1 MIPKIGQ
8 HVKCLLKTGVL
19 AEGKVEIWNENE
31 VQLLSLDE
39 KSILIIT
46 HPTEDIMLI
55 KLLLNKQS
63 KIIDNIVID
72 NSIITEKENHSN
84 NNDDRLK
91 NLVALRKELVEQE
104 RRIISDKLK
113 THEASGAM
121 KVKYE
126 QPKFCK
132 MPSAK

>member
-1 MIPKIGQ
+1 MMPKIGQ
-8 HVKCLLKTGVL
+8 HVKCLLKTGIL

-31 VQLLSLDE
+31 VHLLSLDE

-46 HPTEDIMLI
+46 HPSEDIMLI
-55 KLLLNKQS
+55 KIILNKNKMPD
-63 KIIDNIVID
+63 KI
-72 NSIITEKENHSN
+72 SN
-84 NNDDRLK
+84 NDITTNLTEINSSNNDRLK
-91 NLVALRKELVEQE
+91 SLVSLRKELAEQE

-113 THEASGAM
+113 THEAAGVS

-132 MPSAK
+132 VPSIK